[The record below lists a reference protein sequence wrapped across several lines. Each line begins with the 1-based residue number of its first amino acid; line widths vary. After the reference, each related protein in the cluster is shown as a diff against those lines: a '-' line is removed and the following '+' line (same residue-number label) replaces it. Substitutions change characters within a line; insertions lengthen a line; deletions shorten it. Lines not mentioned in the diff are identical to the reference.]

1 MINNNEKIINM
12 NSLFSIGEV
21 SKIKGISIK
30 ALRYY
35 HKEGILIPAYID
47 ESSGYRYYTINQFV
61 YIDIIK
67 GCRSLGT
74 SIKELR
80 EIFKTKDTGKLIEFL
95 KNRSIEARKKIN
107 ELNSIIDDID
117 NLDKS
122 ICEANKLV
130 NNKELKVENLEER
143 LVIVTRCNEAG
154 SLKELIYYSE
164 LEKVARIENLEM
176 SMERGIIYSLD
187 SNKNLRPIYVF
198 SGFKDEK
205 ELIDNEN
212 VMVIPKGKYITL
224 ICEKNNEKEKFMEAI
239 NYAIKNNLKIKNIIE
254 VEVFNDIFNVENY
267 NCQIQIQVE

>member
-74 SIKELR
+74 SIKELQ
-80 EIFKTKDTGKLIEFL
+80 EIFKTKDTGKLMEFL

-122 ICEANKLV
+122 IDEANKLV
-130 NNKELKVENLEER
+130 NNKELKVENLDER
-143 LVIVTRCNEAG
+143 LVIITRCNEAG

-164 LEKVARIENLEM
+164 LEKVARIEKLEM

-187 SNKNLRPIYVF
+187 SNKDLRPRYVF
-198 SGFKDEK
+198 SGFKNEK

-212 VMVIPKGKYITL
+212 IMIIPKGKYITL

-239 NYAIKNNLKIKNIIE
+239 NYVIESNLKIKNIIE